1 MKKDRLNN
9 IDFYFVTDSGLSK
22 NGTLSD
28 VENAVKAGCKIVQY
42 REKIKSTN
50 EMIEEAE
57 QIKRLCKN
65 RAIFLVNDRVDV
77 ALAVDADG
85 VHIGQDDMP
94 FRITRKLLGDEKIIG
109 LTVHN
114 VEESVEA
121 ENIGADY
128 IGLSPIFET
137 ATKEDAGRGCGI
149 SMIEKV
155 KKCIKLP
162 IAAIG
167 GINKENTGEVIAS
180 GADSAVAISAVV
192 CKDDVYS
199 EVVDFIKI
207 INENKQKGKDNDT

>member
-1 MKKDRLNN
+1 M
-9 IDFYFVTDSGLSK
+9 DFYFVTDSGLSK

-28 VENAVKAGCKIVQY
+28 VEYAVKAGCKIVQY
-42 REKIKSTN
+42 REKNKNTY

-57 QIKRLCKN
+57 QIKRLCKDK
-65 RAIFLVNDRVDV
+65 AIFLINDRVDI

-94 FRITRKLLGDEKIIG
+94 YKITRKLLGDEKIIG

-137 ATKEDAGRGCGI
+137 ATKENAGRGCGI

-155 KKCIKLP
+155 RKGVKLP
-162 IAAIG
+162 IVAIG
-167 GINKENTGEVIAS
+167 GINKENIGRVISS
-180 GADSAVAISAVV
+180 GSDSAVAISAVV

-199 EVVDFIKI
+199 EVADFIKI
-207 INENKQKGKDNDT
+207 INENKIRN